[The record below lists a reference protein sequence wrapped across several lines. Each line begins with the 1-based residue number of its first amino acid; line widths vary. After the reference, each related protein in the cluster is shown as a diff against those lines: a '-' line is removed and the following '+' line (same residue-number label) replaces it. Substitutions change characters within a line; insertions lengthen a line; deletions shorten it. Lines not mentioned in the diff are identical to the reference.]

1 MFSGGFGTGPQN
13 GIFGSPGGYPRLAG
27 VVLRPFGGQPCKRS
41 GAKHSPPSFSFVVA
55 LRAEDPGF
63 VKILGFVGQLRRTR
77 LAVRDW
83 YVIGAFV
90 GWVCDW
96 YVIGALATSKE
107 IGLNNDT
114 WVCKNN
120 ANCYVLELCC

>member
-1 MFSGGFGTGPQN
+1 MSEPNRLKLVFSAGVGTGPQN
-13 GIFGSPGGYPRLAG
+13 VIFGTPGGYPRLSG
-27 VVLRPFGGQPCKRS
+27 CVLRLFWRT
-41 GAKHSPPSFSFVVA
+41 A
-55 LRAEDPGF
+55 LQKKWCEA
-63 VKILGFVGQLRRTR
+63 LSLQLRRTR